1 METRTY
7 SSWSVAPCLLLSI
20 GIHAGAALAIG
31 GLGWSGPGARSAVEF
46 APPTPPEVRPGIER
60 SDAMSISWIGFED
73 PTPHSATPAESDQP
87 ELTMNSGAPATM
99 PADLVPPPPPPP
111 PPAPGAGA
119 PGGGGGGPPSPS
131 AMTPSEVAEAKQT
144 LEMAW
149 RELGVQTER
158 GARSLEAVGKEL
170 RRSARDAAEA
180 VRALM
185 SALATP
191 ADEPTET
198 LAETP
203 PEPTPTPSPAA
214 PPPSPGEPGQSSD
227 RESTASS
234 IARVEI
240 EARKLGNPAAGAGL
254 DIKTV
259 RPRFTHYTRLT
270 VQPKDPLIRVEFD
283 RTGVVVGATVVESS
297 GHRDV
302 DRPILDAIYR
312 WTATGEALDSLKP
325 GSDPAT
331 VALEFRIVL

>member
-1 METRTY
+1 MKTRTY

-31 GLGWSGPGARSAVEF
+31 GLGWSDPGARSPVEF
-46 APPTPPEVRPGIER
+46 APPSPPEIRPGIER
-60 SDAMSISWIGFED
+60 SDAMSISWIGFEE

-87 ELTMNSGAPATM
+87 ELTMNSGAPATL
-99 PADLVPPPPPPP
+99 PAEFAPPPIPP
-111 PPAPGAGA
+111 PPALTTT
-119 PGGGGGGPPSPS
+119 
-131 AMTPSEVAEAKQT
+131 AMTPAEVAEAKQA
-144 LEMAW
+144 LKMAW
-149 RELGVQTER
+149 RELGVQSER
-158 GARSLEAVGKEL
+158 GARSLEAVSQDL
-170 RRSARDAAEA
+170 SRSAREAAAA
-180 VRALM
+180 VRALLN
-185 SALATP
+185 ALATP
-191 ADEPTET
+191 ADEPAEP
-198 LAETP
+198 LAEAT

-214 PPPSPGEPGQSSD
+214 PPPSPGEAGQSSD
-227 RESTASS
+227 RESAASS

-240 EARKLGNPAAGAGL
+240 EARKLGNPAAAEGL

-270 VQPKDPLIRVEFD
+270 VDPKDPLVRVEFD
-283 RTGVVVGATVVESS
+283 RTGVVVAANVVESS